1 MLVNALLYYFRTVL
15 KRDSFEIKLPRPRK
29 EHHLPTVLTME
40 ECFSIFSFVEN
51 PKHKVPTV
59 DISYF

>member
-15 KRDSFEIKLPRPRK
+15 KRDAFEIKLPRPRK

-51 PKHKVPTV
+51 PKHKLLLLITAA
-59 DISYF
+59 